1 MQNFAMKIRHYLKQ
15 NRNNR
20 RYRAFALALSLVV
33 AVSVFGSLIVPAI
46 SLARETELIVPLADS
61 GNVTYESKDFT
72 YEFMPS
78 EVEIAKDNEGN
89 DINNDAGNNEHN
101 VKFKVDFNF
110 PQNGL
115 SDRFI
120 YCTVS
125 DNVKVPDTG
134 YPADGWGDIIDSQW
148 NQDNNV
154 SGHYKI
160 VNIGGVNYILIEFS
174 EAYYQQ
180 NQTSPIEGNLTF
192 DAKVSQKE
200 GEIDDETT
208 VVIGG
213 KEIIIG
219 GFTPAEAT
227 LEKSGVNNAD
237 SNTVTWTL
245 TVDNPREDILTNIAD
260 EQLAQATDVTVNPAG
275 AGSVVDGKFVFADGY
290 KDKGPITI
298 TYTTPYPTDDSDFAI
313 DGKIHNSAT
322 LTKGNGTTLEK
333 EADVDTGKKAS
344 VDKIGTADY
353 ENGKITWTIDINNPL
368 GADLKDYIVKDAA
381 FANASDIAIKDS
393 SGAAVE
399 YTIDENGRVILG
411 TTTSEKLTIEYIT
424 DLDTTKDNTNEVR
437 LQAPGTKNDNN
448 WDGPSDSATVK
459 NQFTI
464 SKGGSVNS
472 ATGDINWLIDIN
484 KYDDNSSLAGKVIT
498 DEMFAYD
505 DDGQI
510 KVTYI
515 SNYQNVGEIYLTP
528 DVNGQITLPNDVPA
542 NVNEVKINYTTNIQD
557 LIEQGVVQGDPTA
570 GIDVKNTAALDNP
583 SISDDHTVT
592 VKYRNEAYKSH
603 SNVEQK
609 DGKLNIDWKIT
620 LKEYN
625 GQFKGQLI
633 SDVMSAKNSAETAVS
648 HKLVDGTMKVYY
660 EVDGNG
666 NFSTELPAENY
677 TLTQNA
683 DGTFNI
689 QLGDGEL
696 FDSISGIEIAYKTEV
711 DLTGLEAG
719 DIVTYENE
727 VTYKDT
733 PVIDKDTHEVKDEN
747 LTPYV
752 KLDAST
758 GSSSDTTMDINS
770 MPIVTVDGEDYYRF
784 DWKVVVNENK
794 VYTAATE
801 TIDLVDTFPEGMKL
815 YEEQTYLQHATD
827 NGSFANFTNDQYQW
841 ETYYSYDEAS
851 REMHIYIKSNKEK
864 VHTYKYSTIA
874 KVSDVKD
881 KINQYG
887 SAIFKNT
894 LQDIINGKPAV
905 DQTQIVKIKDVTK
918 ESTVGKYGQDITY
931 TIDVNPSGKKISKD
945 DKITLTDTITC
956 GDTAN
961 KKPNNGNVTSVGI
974 DGNSAI
980 NMDLKSITVIDAN
993 TGEELD
999 PSEYTYELID
1009 PEPEMHTFKP
1019 TLTFDSKDWRVRLKL
1034 KLDSEAFNSD
1044 GTINITS
1051 PISGQKITWY
1061 KVLHNDTTIMEKSG
1075 LSDDSLSLNVKVPSD
1090 YTSSSY
1096 LYVEYVFNDLGTV
1109 SNEEILNSVTVSDF
1123 TKETLPFVKK
1133 LNITVPDERHLKIVY
1148 EYKGTPANPED
1159 GKNASF
1165 VVSAMNNIAFD
1176 SDGSYVQEDDSNT
1189 TDLEL
1194 IDQSTASSSTKF
1206 PLTVEKVDAGDYT
1219 LKLNAGFKL
1228 WKYMNIGT
1236 SEAPD
1241 YQWVAA
1247 ESFTVLENNKGY
1259 KAVWGSTADDLQ
1271 GDAGSSKAKEF
1282 TTENGS
1288 YTIQLEDDVQDGETE
1303 IGYLYKIVETTAPN
1317 GYQLDSTPIYFAY
1330 RNRPEQLP
1338 DGFKM
1343 SDYQFIEN
1351 GSSFRI
1357 TNLLEEI
1364 NVQADKVWSDGA
1376 ENHAG
1381 ENVTFALYKSYSKV
1395 SDLNSD
1401 KLIPVCE
1408 SDGVTQKT
1416 QILNNDNNWTCS
1428 WNNLPGCE
1436 LVDGAYKQLYY
1447 YVKEIYSPDGYEPDY
1462 SNNGLR
1468 KDGVVTVTNSKDLNI
1483 TKEWKDQAGNP
1494 LDDSEKSEIAVLLYQ
1509 SLTAPNAADRQNGSD
1524 GLPIDK
1530 VEYKLEDGTNVITL
1544 NSANNWS
1551 YAVENLPKADDNGN
1565 TYYYYVL
1572 EQSVPPGFSIS
1583 YINGAPSTGAVVITN
1598 KQTPVEIEEIGIE
1611 LSKIWSDY
1619 ETTNHAGDTLE
1630 YNIHRSTDINDVPT
1644 NFNKFEGNAS
1654 SGGQGS
1660 TVTFEMCSIGG
1671 VPITT
1676 MENTTTGY
1684 VFNNVQAGTVVDVS
1698 MYFAN
1703 ITNSSGGDVY
1713 FFEILDSVG
1722 NQIDKLVINNQSAVT
1737 APNEVSDDYMTVSN
1751 YAGGKWSATEANT
1764 YKVTLKKVLNG
1775 MTLKMYT
1782 DADNGWSSKYSVTLN
1797 QASAT
1802 SDMVQSVGAASGD
1815 ITLIPDNAPYHGS
1828 ESDPTFWKTVT
1839 LTGSDDWKT
1848 TVQLEKTNS
1857 KGEKYYYWIEEVR
1870 YNGQP
1875 VENTNYVPYYRY
1887 NGDTDS
1893 FYIDPSLT
1901 ESQYIQVYNSN
1912 QTETGS
1918 LPETGGMGTAPFKAV
1933 GAAIAGTSATL
1944 LVIKRRRRLCAM
1956 KNKSN

>member
-33 AVSVFGSLIVPAI
+33 AISVFGSLIVPAI
-46 SLARETELIVPLADS
+46 SMARDTELVTTLAAGDS
-61 GNVTYESKDFT
+61 VNFDGKDFT
-72 YEFMPS
+72 YQFMPS
-78 EVEIAKDNEGN
+78 SAEIAKDNEGN
-89 DINNDAGNNEHN
+89 DINNDVGNNEHN
-101 VKFKVDFNF
+101 VKFKVNFDFE
-110 PQNGL
+110 QNGL
-115 SDRFI
+115 SERFI

-125 DNVKVPDTG
+125 DNVTIPDG
-134 YPADGWGDIIDSQW
+134 GLPADGWGDIIDDKW
-148 NQDNNV
+148 EQDDHV
-154 SGHYKI
+154 SGKYKI
-160 VNIGGVNYILIEFS
+160 VNIDGVNYIFIEFS

-192 DAKVSQKE
+192 EAKVSQKE
-200 GEIDDETT
+200 NEIDETAT

-245 TVDNPREDILTNIAD
+245 TVDNPREDVLTDIAD

-322 LTKGNGTTLEK
+322 LTKGDGTTLEK

-381 FANASDIAIKDS
+381 FANASDITIKDS

-411 TTTSEKLTIEYIT
+411 TTTSEKLTIEYTT

-498 DEMFAYD
+498 DKMFAYD

-528 DVNGQITLPNDVPA
+528 DVNGQITLPADIPA
-542 NVNEVKINYTTNIQD
+542 NVNEVKIEYTTNIRD
-557 LIEQGVVQGDPTA
+557 LIEQGVIPEGDLDS
-570 GIDVKNTAALDNP
+570 GINVTNTATLDKPN
-583 SISDDHTVT
+583 ISDDHTVT
-592 VKYRNEAYKSH
+592 VKNRNEAYKSH

-648 HKLVDGTMKVYY
+648 HKLVDGTIKVYY

-815 YEEQTYLQHATD
+815 YEEQTYLQYSVD
-827 NGSFANFTNDQYQW
+827 NGTKYNLTKDTWNAS
-841 ETYYSYDEAS
+841 YYGIDSEG
-851 REMHIYIKSNKEK
+851 RMHIYIQYNKEK
-864 VHTYKYSTIA
+864 VNTYYYSTIA

-931 TIDVNPSGKKISKD
+931 TIDVNPGGKKISKD

-1009 PEPEMHTFKP
+1009 PEPEMQSYNANLVLEEKGQW
-1019 TLTFDSKDWRVRLKL
+1019 SAKL
-1034 KLDSEAFNSD
+1034 KLPLDSDAVRSD
-1044 GTINITS
+1044 GTISIT
-1051 PISGQKITWY
+1051 PPVSGKKITWY
-1061 KVLHNDTTIMEKSG
+1061 KIYSVTNGTWTKLEELYSCSEDNVSV
-1075 LSDDSLSLNVKVPSD
+1075 NVKVPDNYASG
-1090 YTSSSY
+1090 SY
-1096 LYVEYVFNDLGTV
+1096 ISIEYGCDGCDTV
-1109 SNEEILNSVTVSDF
+1109 SNEKILNSVTVSDF

-1148 EYKGTPANPED
+1148 NYKGTPANPED

-1219 LKLNAGFKL
+1219 LKLNARFKL

-1282 TTENGS
+1282 STENGC

-1303 IGYLYKIVETTAPN
+1303 IGYLYKIVETAAPN

-1338 DGFKM
+1338 DGFKI

-1364 NVQADKVWSDGA
+1364 NVQAVKVWSDGA
-1376 ENHAG
+1376 ENHAE

-1401 KLIPVCE
+1401 KLIPVYE
-1408 SDGVTQKT
+1408 SDGKTQKT

-1447 YVKEIYSPDGYEPDY
+1447 YVKEIDSPDGYEPDY

-1483 TKEWKDQAGNP
+1483 TKEWKDQAGNL

-1551 YAVENLPKADDNGN
+1551 YVVENLPKADDNGN

-1654 SGGQGS
+1654 SGGHKVSFEVTSATNGS
-1660 TVTFEMCSIGG
+1660 ISM
-1671 VPITT
+1671 
-1676 MENTTTGY
+1676 
-1684 VFNNVQAGTVVDVS
+1684 VDGS
-1698 MYFAN
+1698 Q
-1703 ITNSSGGDVY
+1703 SE
-1713 FFEILDSVG
+1713 FEIATSGSYLFNLYHSWFKDGIGTITIIKNSDSSVLDVIKCTGKTDTSTSWDKTSDYVSVTEYSQAANWETPYFVLKLDNVTEDITVKIELETG
-1722 NQIDKLVINNQSAVT
+1722 TDSTYQISEQSSAVSSIMPM
-1737 APNEVSDDYMTVSN
+1737 AATVDPD
-1751 YAGGKWSATEANT
+1751 T
-1764 YKVTLKKVLNG
+1764 
-1775 MTLKMYT
+1775 
-1782 DADNGWSSKYSVTLN
+1782 SS
-1797 QASAT
+1797 
-1802 SDMVQSVGAASGD
+1802 D

-1857 KGEKYYYWIEEVR
+1857 EGEKYYYWIEEVR

-1893 FYIDPSLT
+1893 FYIDPGLT

-1944 LVIKRRRRLCAM
+1944 LVIKRRRRLCAK
-1956 KNKSN
+1956 KNKIN